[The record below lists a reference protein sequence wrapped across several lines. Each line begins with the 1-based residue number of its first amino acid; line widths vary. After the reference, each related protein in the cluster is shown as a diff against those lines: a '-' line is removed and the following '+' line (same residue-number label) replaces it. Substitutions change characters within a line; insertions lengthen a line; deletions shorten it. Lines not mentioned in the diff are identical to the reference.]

1 MTTFLDLKMK
11 IKCAILDDY
20 QQVALS
26 MADWSTIADR
36 VEVFAISQH
45 FTDEAELAVH
55 LQDCDILVI
64 MRERTPM
71 TATLLARLPQLKL
84 LITSGMRNASIDL
97 AAATQRGIVVCGTD
111 SGSAAPMELSWALLL
126 GLAKH
131 LVPENYCLRHNGPWQ
146 QSLGVTLQGKTL
158 GLLGLG
164 KIGRQMAV
172 VAQAFGMKVQ
182 AWSQNLTAE
191 RAAEVGVAL
200 AESKQ
205 ALFAQSDFISIHLV
219 LSDRSRG
226 LVGQQEL
233 KAMKKTAY
241 LINTSRAA
249 IVDRTA
255 LIDALQ
261 HGQIAGAGLDVFEVE
276 PLPADDIFRRL
287 PNVLAT
293 PHLGY
298 VADSNYQIYF
308 REALENIEAFIA
320 GVPLRRLG

>member
-1 MTTFLDLKMK
+1 MK
-11 IKCAILDDY
+11 LKCAILDDY

-26 MADWSTIADR
+26 MADWSALGDR
-36 VEVFAISQH
+36 VEVFSIGQH
-45 FTDEAELAVH
+45 FGDESELAVH

-64 MRERTPM
+64 MRERTPI

-97 AAATQRGIVVCGTD
+97 AAAAQRGVIVCGTA

-131 LVPENYCLRHNGPWQ
+131 LLVENHGLRNNGPWQ
-146 QSLGVTLQGKTL
+146 QAVGVTLQGKTL

-164 KIGRQMAV
+164 KIGSQMAV
-172 VAQAFGMKVQ
+172 VAQAFGMRVL

>member
-1 MTTFLDLKMK
+1 MK
-11 IKCAILDDY
+11 LKCAILDDY

-26 MADWSTIADR
+26 MADWSALGDR
-36 VEVFAISQH
+36 VEVFSIGQH
-45 FTDEAELAVH
+45 FSDEAELAVH

-64 MRERTPM
+64 MRERTPI
-71 TATLLARLPQLKL
+71 TASLLARLPRLKL

-97 AAATQRGIVVCGTD
+97 AAAAQRGVIVCGTA
-111 SGSAAPMELSWALLL
+111 SGSAAPMELTWALLL

-131 LVPENYCLRHNGPWQ
+131 MVPESVGLRNNGPWQ
-146 QSLGVTLQGKTL
+146 QAVGVTLQGKTL

-164 KIGRQMAV
+164 KIGSQMAV
-172 VAQAFGMKVQ
+172 VAQAFGMRVL

-191 RAAEVGVAL
+191 RAAEVGGTL
-200 AESKQ
+200 AASKQ
-205 ALFAQSDFISIHLV
+205 ALFEQSDFVSIHLV
-219 LSDRSRG
+219 LSERSRG
-226 LVGQQEL
+226 LVGRPEL
-233 KAMKKTAY
+233 QAMKKTAY

-249 IVDRTA
+249 IVDRSA

-261 HGQIAGAGLDVFEVE
+261 QGQIAGAGLDVFEVE
-276 PLPADDIFRRL
+276 PLPSDDIFRQL

-308 REALENIEAFIA
+308 REAIENIEAFIA
-320 GVPLRRLG
+320 GVPLRQLA

>member
-1 MTTFLDLKMK
+1 MK
-11 IKCAILDDY
+11 LKCAILDDY
-20 QQVALS
+20 QQVALA
-26 MADWSTIADR
+26 MADWSVIADR
-36 VEVFAISQH
+36 VEVFSFSQH
-45 FTDEAELAVH
+45 FSDEAELAVH
-55 LQDCDILVI
+55 LQDCDIVVA

-71 TATLLARLPQLKL
+71 TATLLARLPKLKL

-97 AAATQRGIVVCGTD
+97 AAAAKHGIIVSGTA

-131 LVPENYCLRHNGPWQ
+131 LVPENHGLRHNGPWQ
-146 QSLGVTLQGKTL
+146 QTLGVTLQGKTL

-164 KIGRQMAV
+164 KIGSQMAV
-172 VAQAFGMKVQ
+172 VAQAFGMRVL

-191 RAAEVGVAL
+191 RAGEVGVTR

-205 ALFAQSDFISIHLV
+205 ALFEQSDFVSVHLV
-219 LSDRSRG
+219 LSERSRG
-226 LVGQQEL
+226 LVGQPEL
-233 KAMKKTAY
+233 QAMKKTAY

-249 IVDRTA
+249 IVDRSA

-261 HGQIAGAGLDVFEVE
+261 QGQIAGAGLDVFDIE

-287 PNVLAT
+287 PNLLAT

-298 VADSNYQIYF
+298 VADSNYQVYF
-308 REALENIEAFIA
+308 REAIENIEAFIA
-320 GVPLRRLG
+320 GEPLRQLG

>member
-1 MTTFLDLKMK
+1 MK
-11 IKCAILDDY
+11 LKCAILDDY
-20 QQVALS
+20 QQVALA
-26 MADWSTIADR
+26 MADWSVIADR
-36 VEVFAISQH
+36 VEVFSFSQH
-45 FTDEAELAVH
+45 FSDEAELAVH
-55 LQDCDILVI
+55 LQDCDIVVV

-71 TATLLARLPQLKL
+71 TATLLARLPKLKL

-97 AAATQRGIVVCGTD
+97 AAAAKHGIIVSGTA

-131 LVPENYCLRHNGPWQ
+131 LVPENHGLRHNGPWQ
-146 QSLGVTLQGKTL
+146 QAVGVTLQGKTL

-164 KIGRQMAV
+164 KIGSKMAV
-172 VAQAFGMKVQ
+172 VAQAFGMRVL

-191 RAAEVGVAL
+191 RAGEVGVTR

-205 ALFAQSDFISIHLV
+205 ALFEQSDFVSVHLV
-219 LSDRSRG
+219 LSERSRG
-226 LVGQQEL
+226 LVGQPEL
-233 KAMKKTAY
+233 QAMKKTAY

-249 IVDRTA
+249 IVDRSA

-261 HGQIAGAGLDVFEVE
+261 QGQIAGAGLDVFEIE
-276 PLPADDIFRRL
+276 PLPANDIFRHL

-298 VADSNYQIYF
+298 VADSNYQVYF
-308 REALENIEAFIA
+308 REAIENIEAFIA
-320 GVPLRRLG
+320 GEPLRQLG

>member
-1 MTTFLDLKMK
+1 MK
-11 IKCAILDDY
+11 LKCAILDDY

-26 MADWSTIADR
+26 MADWSALGDR
-36 VEVFAISQH
+36 VEVFSIGQH
-45 FTDEAELAVH
+45 FSDEAELAVH

-64 MRERTPM
+64 MRERTPI
-71 TATLLARLPQLKL
+71 TATLLTRLPQLKL

-97 AAATQRGIVVCGTD
+97 AAAAQRGVIVCGTA
-111 SGSAAPMELSWALLL
+111 SGSAAPMELSWVLLL

-131 LVPENYCLRHNGPWQ
+131 LVPENHGLRHNGPWQ
-146 QSLGVTLQGKTL
+146 QTLGVTLQGKTL

-164 KIGRQMAV
+164 KIGSQMAV
-172 VAQAFGMKVQ
+172 VAQAFGMRVL

-191 RAAEVGVAL
+191 RAAEVGVTL
-200 AESKQ
+200 AASKQ
-205 ALFAQSDFISIHLV
+205 ALFEQSDFVSVHLV
-219 LSDRSRG
+219 LSERSRG
-226 LVGQQEL
+226 LVGRPEL
-233 KAMKKTAY
+233 QAMKKTAY

-249 IVDRTA
+249 IVDRSA

-261 HGQIAGAGLDVFEVE
+261 QGQIAGAGLDVFEVE
-276 PLPADDIFRRL
+276 PLPSDDIFRQL

-308 REALENIEAFIA
+308 REAIENIEAFIA
-320 GVPLRRLG
+320 EEPIRRLS

>member
-1 MTTFLDLKMK
+1 MK
-11 IKCAILDDY
+11 LKCAILDDY
-20 QQVALS
+20 QQVALN
-26 MADWSTIADR
+26 MADWSAIADR
-36 VEVFAISQH
+36 VEVFAINQH

-71 TATLLARLPQLKL
+71 TATLLARLPKLQL

-97 AAATQRGIVVCGTD
+97 ATAAQRGVVVCGTD

-131 LVPENYCLRHNGPWQ
+131 LVPENDGLRHNGPWQ

-172 VAQAFGMKVQ
+172 VAHAFGMKVQ
-182 AWSQNLTAE
+182 AWSQNLTADK
-191 RAAEVGVAL
+191 ANEVGVTL

-205 ALFAQSDFISIHLV
+205 ALFEQSDFVSIHLV

-276 PLPADDIFRRL
+276 PLPADDIFRQL
-287 PNVLAT
+287 PTVLAT

-298 VADSNYQIYF
+298 VADSNYQTYF
-308 REALENIEAFIA
+308 REALEDIVAFLADEPI
-320 GVPLRRLG
+320 RRLS

>member
-1 MTTFLDLKMK
+1 MK
-11 IKCAILDDY
+11 LKCAILDDY
-20 QQVALS
+20 QQVALN
-26 MADWSTIADR
+26 MADWSAIADR
-36 VEVFAISQH
+36 VEVFAINQH

-71 TATLLARLPQLKL
+71 TATLLARLPKLQL

-97 AAATQRGIVVCGTD
+97 AAAAQRGVVVCGTD

-131 LVPENYCLRHNGPWQ
+131 LVPENDGLRHNGPWQ

-164 KIGRQMAV
+164 KIGRQMAA
-172 VAQAFGMKVQ
+172 VAHAFGMKVQ
-182 AWSQNLTAE
+182 AWSQNLTADK
-191 RAAEVGVAL
+191 ANEVGVTL

-205 ALFAQSDFISIHLV
+205 ALFEQSDFVSIHLV

-276 PLPADDIFRRL
+276 PLPADDIFRQL
-287 PNVLAT
+287 PTVLAT

-298 VADSNYQIYF
+298 VADSNYQTYF
-308 REALENIEAFIA
+308 REALEDIVAFLADEPI
-320 GVPLRRLG
+320 RRLS

>member
-1 MTTFLDLKMK
+1 MK
-11 IKCAILDDY
+11 LKCAILDDY
-20 QQVALS
+20 QQVALTL
-26 MADWSTIADR
+26 ADWSVITGR
-36 VEVFAISQH
+36 VEVFSFSQH
-45 FTDEAELAVH
+45 FSDEAELAVH
-55 LQDCDILVI
+55 LQDCDIVVV

-71 TATLLARLPQLKL
+71 TATLLARLPKLKL

-97 AAATQRGIVVCGTD
+97 AAAARHGIIVSGTA

-131 LVPENYCLRHNGPWQ
+131 LVPENHGLRHNGPWQ
-146 QSLGVTLQGKTL
+146 QAVGVTLQGKTL

-164 KIGRQMAV
+164 KIGSQMAV
-172 VAQAFGMKVQ
+172 VAQAFGMRVL

-191 RAAEVGVAL
+191 KAGEVGATR

-205 ALFAQSDFISIHLV
+205 ALFEQSDFVSIHLV
-219 LSDRSRG
+219 LSERSRG
-226 LVGQQEL
+226 LVGRPEL
-233 KAMKKTAY
+233 QAMKKTAY

-249 IVDRTA
+249 IVDRSA
-255 LIDALQ
+255 LIDVLQ
-261 HGQIAGAGLDVFEVE
+261 QEQIAGAGLDVFEIE
-276 PLPADDIFRRL
+276 PLPAEDIFRHL
-287 PNVLAT
+287 PNVLST

-308 REALENIEAFIA
+308 REAIENIQAFIA

>member
-1 MTTFLDLKMK
+1 MK
-11 IKCAILDDY
+11 LKCAILDDY

-26 MADWSTIADR
+26 MADWSALGDR
-36 VEVFAISQH
+36 VEVFSIGQH
-45 FTDEAELAVH
+45 FSDEAELAVH

-64 MRERTPM
+64 MRERTPI
-71 TATLLARLPQLKL
+71 TATLLTRLPQLKL

-97 AAATQRGIVVCGTD
+97 AAAAQRGVIVCGTA
-111 SGSAAPMELSWALLL
+111 SGSAAPMELSWVLLL

-131 LVPENYCLRHNGPWQ
+131 LVPENHGLRHNGPWQ
-146 QSLGVTLQGKTL
+146 QTLGVTLQGKTL

-164 KIGRQMAV
+164 KIGSQMAV
-172 VAQAFGMKVQ
+172 VAQAFGMRVL

-191 RAAEVGVAL
+191 RAAEVGVTL
-200 AESKQ
+200 AASKQ
-205 ALFAQSDFISIHLV
+205 ALFEQSDFVSVHLV
-219 LSDRSRG
+219 LSERSRG
-226 LVGQQEL
+226 LVGRPEL
-233 KAMKKTAY
+233 QAMKKTAY

-249 IVDRTA
+249 IVDRNA

-261 HGQIAGAGLDVFEVE
+261 QGQIAGAGLDVFEVE
-276 PLPADDIFRRL
+276 PLPSDDIFRQL

-308 REALENIEAFIA
+308 REAIENIEAFIA
-320 GVPLRRLG
+320 GAPLRQLA

>member
-1 MTTFLDLKMK
+1 MK
-11 IKCAILDDY
+11 LKCAILDDY
-20 QQVALS
+20 QQVALN
-26 MADWSTIADR
+26 MADWSAIADR
-36 VEVFAISQH
+36 VEVFAINQH

-71 TATLLARLPQLKL
+71 TATLLARLPKLQL

-97 AAATQRGIVVCGTD
+97 AAAAQRGVVVCGTD

-126 GLAKH
+126 GLAKR
-131 LVPENYCLRHNGPWQ
+131 LVPENDGLRHNGPWQ

-164 KIGRQMAV
+164 KIGRQMAA
-172 VAQAFGMKVQ
+172 VAHAFGMKVQ
-182 AWSQNLTAE
+182 AWSQNLTADK
-191 RAAEVGVAL
+191 ANEVGVTL

-205 ALFAQSDFISIHLV
+205 ALFEQSDFVSIHLV

-233 KAMKKTAY
+233 KAMQKTAY

-276 PLPADDIFRRL
+276 PLPADDIFRQL
-287 PNVLAT
+287 PTVLAT

-298 VADSNYQIYF
+298 VADSNYQTYF
-308 REALENIEAFIA
+308 REALEDIVAFLADEPI
-320 GVPLRRLG
+320 RRLS

>member
-1 MTTFLDLKMK
+1 MK
-11 IKCAILDDY
+11 LKCAILDDY
-20 QQVALS
+20 QQVALN
-26 MADWSTIADR
+26 MADWSAIADR
-36 VEVFAISQH
+36 VEVFAINQH

-71 TATLLARLPQLKL
+71 TATLLARLPKLQL

-97 AAATQRGIVVCGTD
+97 AAAAQRGVVVCGTD

-131 LVPENYCLRHNGPWQ
+131 LVPENDGLRHNGPWQ

-164 KIGRQMAV
+164 KIGRQMAA
-172 VAQAFGMKVQ
+172 VAHAFGMKVQ
-182 AWSQNLTAE
+182 AWSQNLTADK
-191 RAAEVGVAL
+191 ANEVGVTL

-205 ALFAQSDFISIHLV
+205 ALFEQSDFVSIHLV

-276 PLPADDIFRRL
+276 PLPADDIFRQL
-287 PNVLAT
+287 PTVLAT

-298 VADSNYQIYF
+298 VADSNYQTYF
-308 REALENIEAFIA
+308 REALEDILAFLADEPI
-320 GVPLRRLG
+320 RRLS

>member
-1 MTTFLDLKMK
+1 MK
-11 IKCAILDDY
+11 LKCAILDDY

-26 MADWSTIADR
+26 MADWSALDER
-36 VEVFAISQH
+36 VEVFSISQH
-45 FTDEAELAVH
+45 FSDEAELAVH

-64 MRERTPM
+64 MRERTPI

-97 AAATQRGIVVCGTD
+97 AAAAQHGVIVCGTA

-131 LVPENYCLRHNGPWQ
+131 LLVENHGLRNNGPWQ
-146 QSLGVTLQGKTL
+146 QSVGVTLQGKTL

-164 KIGRQMAV
+164 KIGSQMAV
-172 VAQAFGMKVQ
+172 VAQAFGMRVL

-191 RAAEVGVAL
+191 RAAEVGVTL
-200 AESKQ
+200 AASKQ
-205 ALFAQSDFISIHLV
+205 ALFEQSDFVSVHLV
-219 LSDRSRG
+219 LSERSRG
-226 LVGQQEL
+226 LVGRPEL
-233 KAMKKTAY
+233 QAMKKTAY

-249 IVDRTA
+249 IVDRNA

-261 HGQIAGAGLDVFEVE
+261 QGQIAGAGLDVFEVE
-276 PLPADDIFRRL
+276 PLPSDDIFRQL

-308 REALENIEAFIA
+308 REAIENIEAFIA
-320 GVPLRRLG
+320 GVPLRQLA

>member
-1 MTTFLDLKMK
+1 MK
-11 IKCAILDDY
+11 LKCAILDDY

-26 MADWSTIADR
+26 MADWSALGDR
-36 VEVFAISQH
+36 VEVFSIGQH
-45 FTDEAELAVH
+45 FSDEAELAVH

-64 MRERTPM
+64 MRERTPI

-97 AAATQRGIVVCGTD
+97 AAAAQRGVIVCGTA

-131 LVPENYCLRHNGPWQ
+131 LLVENHGLRNNGPWQ
-146 QSLGVTLQGKTL
+146 QAVGVTLQGKTL

-164 KIGRQMAV
+164 KIGSQMAV
-172 VAQAFGMKVQ
+172 VAQAFGMRVL

-191 RAAEVGVAL
+191 RAAEVGVTL
-200 AESKQ
+200 AASKQ
-205 ALFAQSDFISIHLV
+205 ALFEQSDFVSVHLV
-219 LSDRSRG
+219 LSERSRG
-226 LVGQQEL
+226 LVGRPEL
-233 KAMKKTAY
+233 QAMKKTAY

-249 IVDRTA
+249 IVDRSA

-261 HGQIAGAGLDVFEVE
+261 QGQIAGAGLDVFEVE
-276 PLPADDIFRRL
+276 PLPSDDIFRQL

-308 REALENIEAFIA
+308 REAIENIEAFIA
-320 GVPLRRLG
+320 GVPLRQLA